1 MRLLDPC
8 TALWGT
14 ADIHDADPKVSVVR
28 NGFYMPY
35 AHAQSWGLFE
45 GDGRPIAA
53 AADLR
58 EGVHLPPDQVLETH
72 LTAVEITETAPNG
85 VYIYGGRINSHFGHF
100 LINTLPRFWAMA
112 QVRSPQTPILCH
124 GPGTPNEWF
133 GVPFIAA
140 AFGLLGLSPRDFVT
154 FDVPTRLRAVVVPS
168 TSLEEQSAGY
178 IAYAKM
184 CLGIGDRL
192 RAKYT
197 IEPNERPI
205 YYSKTR
211 LKSAVGVITN
221 ESEIEAVLSAAG
233 VEIVYPETLSFA
245 QQICLMSE
253 RNHILGSAGSFLHTS
268 IFCPPRRITCL
279 NVTDVVN
286 SNYTIID
293 ALTGNEATY
302 YYPPALQVLERQD
315 GFLTS
320 RYLPEAAAV
329 AKELREVSCS

>member
-14 ADIHDADPKVSVVR
+14 AEIHDADPKVTVVR
-28 NGFYMPY
+28 DGFYLPY
-35 AHAQSWGLFE
+35 AHNQGWGLFE
-45 GDGRPIAA
+45 DGGRPVAA
-53 AADLR
+53 AADFR
-58 EGVHLPPDQVLETH
+58 EGVHLPPDQVLETR
-72 LTAVEITETAPNG
+72 LTGAEIAETAPNG
-85 VYIYGGRINSHFGHF
+85 VYIYGGRINPHFGHF
-100 LINTLPRFWAMA
+100 LINTLPRFWAMT

-124 GPGTPNEWF
+124 GPGTPDEWF

-140 AFGLLGLSPRDFVT
+140 AFGLIGLSPRDFVT
-154 FDVPTRLRAVVVPS
+154 FDGPMRLRAVVVPS
-168 TSLEEQSAGY
+168 TSLEEQRAGY
-178 IAYAKM
+178 KAYAKL
-184 CLGIGDRL
+184 CLAIGDRL
-192 RAKYT
+192 RARHT
-197 IEPNERPI
+197 IEPDDRPI

-211 LKSAVGVITN
+211 LRSAVGVITN

-233 VEIVYPETLSFA
+233 VEIIYPETLSFA
-245 QQICLMSE
+245 QQVCLMSE
-253 RNHILGSAGSFLHTS
+253 RKNILGSAGSFLHTS

-293 ALTGNEATY
+293 ALAGNQSTY
-302 YYPPALQVLERQD
+302 SYPPALQVLERQD

-329 AKELREVSCS
+329 AEELRDLSCR